1 MQILA
6 WVTYLLFLAYVA
18 NFLMLSAVAA
28 KEAGRSIWLFDR
40 GERFQRWTGWAFR
53 LAFLG
58 AVLWPPLRLWTGGF
72 RADPVADLLEGST
85 ASLAGH
91 LFVAI
96 GAAVALVAQYHMGAA
111 WRIGA
116 REGEQGELVQ
126 TGPFALSR
134 NPVFV
139 GQAILF
145 AGLFLAFPDL
155 IQLAISAAVIA
166 AARLQVGI
174 EERVLEGT
182 FGAAY
187 RDYAARVPRWTGRVR
202 SPASQSANLPASE
215 THGD

>member
-1 MQILA
+1 MQILG

-28 KEAGRSIWLFDR
+28 REAGHSIWLFDR
-40 GERFQRWTGWAFR
+40 GDGLQRWTGWAFR

-58 AVLWPPLRLWTGGF
+58 AVLWPPFRLWTGGF
-72 RADPVADLLEGST
+72 RTDPVAAVLEGSA
-85 ASLAGH
+85 ASLTGH

-116 REGEQGELVQ
+116 AADEPGTLVE

-155 IQLAISAAVIA
+155 IQFAISAAVIA
-166 AARLQVGI
+166 AAWLQVGI

-187 RDYAARVPRWTGRVR
+187 RDYAARVPRWIGRVR

-215 THGD
+215 PYGD